1 MKEVL
6 FFNLFI
12 MRSMNKVMLIGHLV
26 QDPELRQT
34 KNGKAVANF
43 AIATNRSAKD
53 DDGTKKE
60 IAEFHRVVAWS
71 KLAEIVSQY
80 LTKGT
85 AVFIE
90 GRLIYNVFND
100 KDGNRHHSTE
110 IVADGLN
117 ILSPKKRDDKT
128 EQIVAV

>member
-1 MKEVL
+1 
-6 FFNLFI
+6 
-12 MRSMNKVMLIGHLV
+12 MRTMNKVMLVGHLV

-43 AIATNRSAKD
+43 AVATNRSAKD
-53 DDGTKKE
+53 EDGTKKE
-60 IAEFHRVVAWS
+60 VAEFHRVVAWS

-85 AVFIE
+85 AVLIE

-100 KDGNRHHSTE
+100 KDGNRHHNTE
-110 IVADGLN
+110 IVANELN
-117 ILSPKKRDDKT
+117 ILSPKKREEKA
-128 EQIVAV
+128 EQIVTV